1 VDGGVGRLAR
11 PGAELAP
18 AEAGQHGP
26 PEAGGVA
33 LVDGQ
38 EVGQARRAG
47 VHLGAAEGLL
57 LGVLPGGHLHQ
68 RRAAEEHLGLAPD
81 HDRVVAHAGDV
92 GAAGGGV
99 AEHQRHRRDAG
110 RRQPGQ
116 VPEQGAAGQEDLGL
130 AGEVGAARFHE
141 VDEWEPVAAG
151 DLEGPEQ
158 LLEAVGVD
166 GPAPHGG
173 VVGGHDALHPGDDTD
188 TGDHAGPDGVLG
200 APGGQRGELEEVGV
214 AVDEQLDPL
223 PGEQLPPG
231 PVPLDHPGAAAAP
244 GQGQLLVELGQP
256 VEEEGPV
263 GLVGLGP
270 AVEAGGEDGH
280 RRRSLRPAPERRAAG
295 ISRRGGRRRRGR
307 R

>member
-1 VDGGVGRLAR
+1 M
-11 PGAELAP
+11 
-18 AEAGQHGP
+18 
-26 PEAGGVA
+26 
-33 LVDGQ
+33 
-38 EVGQARRAG
+38 
-47 VHLGAAEGLL
+47 
-57 LGVLPGGHLHQ
+57 LPKTS
-68 RRAAEEHLGLAPD
+68 R
-81 HDRVVAHAGDV
+81 
-92 GAAGGGV
+92 
-99 AEHQRHRRDAG
+99 
-110 RRQPGQ
+110 
-116 VPEQGAAGQEDLGL
+116 
-130 AGEVGAARFHE
+130 EVGAARFHE

-158 LLEAVGVD
+158 LLEAVRVD

-200 APGGQRGELEEVGV
+200 APGGQGGELEEVGV

-270 AVEAGGEDGH
+270 AVEAGVEDGH
-280 RRRSLRPAPERRAAG
+280 GAGAYVAVRRTARAASPRSAFRAS
-295 ISRRGGRRRRGR
+295 IRGLTGCPVVSK
-307 R
+307 